1 MFNGEIVLAVAELL
15 AGLGAFLLGF
25 NLLSGSMTKLAG
37 GGLKNMLGKTVH
49 SPLKGVG
56 IGALSTAVMQSSSIT
71 TVMFVGFVNA
81 GIMTL
86 PQATALIMGSNIG
99 STITAQ
105 IAALQSIDIMSY
117 LMLLACVGAF
127 MNLFAKREKF
137 KTLGL
142 ALGGLGLIFVG
153 MWMMEGSMEIFKD
166 DPFFQTAITSV
177 TNPVLLLLIG
187 AAVTALFQ
195 SSGAVTSI
203 VISIAAAGI
212 TIGNG
217 GNSVLFVIMGSN
229 IGTCVTALLSA
240 IGATANGKRA
250 SIIHLMFNTF
260 GAVLFTVVLLI
271 WKNFFEVTFQRWFTL
286 PATQIAMFHTFF
298 NVICTALFLPF
309 INVFVKISE
318 WVIKDKK
325 PASSVAESDFMDERL
340 LNTPTVALA
349 QLSNEAVIVARKA
362 FENLSTSFE
371 KFLELDDSTANDIGD
386 KTIEVEQTIGAMVN
400 YLVKISSRNI
410 GQHEEELI
418 NVMHHNL
425 NDILRVNAFAD
436 NFVKYTAKSI
446 KEDLT
451 YSDNVKA
458 QLRDMFDNITKLF
471 ELSVTVLNDS
481 EHVQMD
487 KVDEYEDKI
496 DRNKN
501 QLIDGHIERLNQGI
515 CQPACSGIF
524 INLVSNLERAGDHL
538 TYIAHFRRNKRQSKR
553 LIAYCAVDGFQT
565 VFCPH

>member
-1 MFNGEIVLAVAELL
+1 M
-15 AGLGAFLLGF
+15 
-25 NLLSGSMTKLAG
+25 
-37 GGLKNMLGKTVH
+37 
-49 SPLKGVG
+49 
-56 IGALSTAVMQSSSIT
+56 
-71 TVMFVGFVNA
+71 
-81 GIMTL
+81 
-86 PQATALIMGSNIG
+86 
-99 STITAQ
+99 
-105 IAALQSIDIMSY
+105 
-117 LMLLACVGAF
+117 
-127 MNLFAKREKF
+127 
-137 KTLGL
+137 
-142 ALGGLGLIFVG
+142 
-153 MWMMEGSMEIFKD
+153 
-166 DPFFQTAITSV
+166 
-177 TNPVLLLLIG
+177 
-187 AAVTALFQ
+187 
-195 SSGAVTSI
+195 
-203 VISIAAAGI
+203 
-212 TIGNG
+212 
-217 GNSVLFVIMGSN
+217 
-229 IGTCVTALLSA
+229 
-240 IGATANGKRA
+240 
-250 SIIHLMFNTF
+250 
-260 GAVLFTVVLLI
+260 
-271 WKNFFEVTFQRWFTL
+271 
-286 PATQIAMFHTFF
+286 
-298 NVICTALFLPF
+298 
-309 INVFVKISE
+309 
-318 WVIKDKK
+318 
-325 PASSVAESDFMDERL
+325 AESDFMDERL

-538 TYIAHFRRNKRQSKR
+538 TYIAHSFDEINGKVN
-553 LIAYCAVDGFQT
+553 A
-565 VFCPH
+565 

>member
-177 TNPVLLLLIG
+177 TNPVLLLLSG

-318 WVIKDKK
+318 LVIKDKK

-538 TYIAHFRRNKRQSKR
+538 TYIAHSFDEINGKVN
-553 LIAYCAVDGFQT
+553 A
-565 VFCPH
+565 